1 MKSRHYLFASVGLE
15 RQQLQRE
22 DPERE
27 GIRKLINVRIKNSR
41 KEERNLKRKGERK
54 KLGEKKERMKER
66 K

>member
-1 MKSRHYLFASVGLE
+1 ME

-27 GIRKLINVRIKNSR
+27 GIRKLNNVRIKNSR
-41 KEERNLKRKGERK
+41 KKERNLKRKGEGK

-66 K
+66 NLERKKEKK

>member
-1 MKSRHYLFASVGLE
+1 ME

-27 GIRKLINVRIKNSR
+27 GIRKLNNVRIKNSR
-41 KEERNLKRKGERK
+41 KKERNLKRKGEGK

-66 K
+66 NLERK

>member
-1 MKSRHYLFASVGLE
+1 ME

-27 GIRKLINVRIKNSR
+27 GIRKLNNVRIKNSR

-54 KLGEKKERMKER
+54 KLGEKKIKNKR
-66 K
+66 KKFG

>member
-1 MKSRHYLFASVGLE
+1 ME

-27 GIRKLINVRIKNSR
+27 GIRKLSNVRIKNSR
-41 KEERNLKRKGERK
+41 KKERNLKRKGEGK

-66 K
+66 NLERKKEKK